1 MKKSNLILL
10 GLIVAILA
18 TLMASAVTLRVKMD
32 KQAYAKMEPPA
43 NSFTDVPLGAFSV
56 VEVDGLDAATIVTG
70 PANVLHL
77 PKRESE
83 RPTYRVSMD
92 TLYVSA
98 PEKGNGNLQ
107 LHLTGV
113 KSVWFKEVNVGSVAG
128 FSGDSLS
135 INGFK
140 TNMTIS
146 GSTLGRLRL
155 RADSCATVDL
165 KDIDCKEFLP
175 GLADVELLSVDSCNV
190 RSIRGRWDE
199 ASSLKLD
206 GYSLNHVEKIDH
218 EQ

>member
-32 KQAYAKMEPPA
+32 KHAYAKMDPPS

-56 VEVDGLDAATIVTG
+56 VAVDGLDAATITTG
-70 PANVLHL
+70 PANVIHL
-77 PKRESE
+77 PNRQSD
-83 RPTYRVSMD
+83 RPTYRISLD
-92 TLYVSA
+92 TLYVTTT
-98 PEKGNGNLQ
+98 ENGQGSLQ
-107 LHLTGV
+107 LNLTGI
-113 KSVWFKEVNVGSVAG
+113 KSVWFKGVNSGSVAG

-135 INGFK
+135 VYGLNT
-140 TNMTIS
+140 TNILVA

-155 RADSCATVDL
+155 HADTCASVNL

-175 GLADVELLSVDSCNV
+175 GLAAVELSVDSCNV
-190 RSIRGRWDE
+190 RSIRGRWD
-199 ASSLKLD
+199 ATSSLKLD